1 MLGLARAYAA
11 ALVKEGITVNSI
23 CPALIDTEMV
33 RSNPRANPDLIPV
46 GRFGA
51 VEEVASVVLML
62 TENAY
67 MTGQT
72 VNVNGG
78 WYMS

>member
-1 MLGLARAYAA
+1 
-11 ALVKEGITVNSI
+11 VNSV

-33 RSNPRANPDLIPV
+33 RSNPRANPGLIPV

>member
-1 MLGLARAYAA
+1 M
-11 ALVKEGITVNSI
+11 KEGITVNSV

-33 RSNPRANPDLIPV
+33 RSNPRAKPELIPV
-46 GRFGA
+46 GRFGT

-62 TENAY
+62 AGNAY

>member
-1 MLGLARAYAA
+1 
-11 ALVKEGITVNSI
+11 
-23 CPALIDTEMV
+23 
-33 RSNPRANPDLIPV
+33 
-46 GRFGA
+46 
-51 VEEVASVVLML
+51 VLMMVG
-62 TENAY
+62 NAY